1 MKTNPPKLAK
11 AILQRFCNL
20 KFLEEVEGD
29 LNEEFQRRLEKQ
41 GAFKARWHYFLD
53 VLHSIQ
59 LYPTKRTDR
68 PSRPPFSLVS
78 HNLLIIYRNSLRFKS
93 TFLINLLG
101 LSTGLTCLILIYLW
115 VNDELNFDTFHEK
128 NARVF
133 QVMEHRG
140 TEGSIA
146 TNGQTSDF
154 LAEALAQEMP
164 EIEHAAVV
172 TPPNFFPAFTLSTTN
187 VHVKGVGKFVDPS
200 FLNIFSYPLL
210 HGNSTEAL
218 SNKNDMVI
226 SESLARRL
234 FKTPEDGIGKLIE
247 WEMMDIKKQVL
258 ITGVFKDVPANSSE
272 QFDFILTFDSFRD
285 LMGMKS
291 GETNW
296 DSSAPFFTY
305 VLVKEN
311 INLDLLNKKMG
322 ELLKSKGKNSQD
334 RTLFLKPYADNY
346 LYGQYENGVVTGGR
360 IEYVR
365 LFSIIAVIIVLIAC
379 INFMN
384 LSTAKASKRI
394 KEVGIKKAIGAQ
406 RSTLIHQY
414 LGEAFVMT
422 LLSLALAVSLANLL
436 LPQFNEITRKQLT
449 LSSDPRVIVALA
461 VIATL
466 TALFAGAYPALYL
479 SGQSPAKVLKGQ
491 FKSSLGE
498 LWARKGLV
506 VFQFA
511 ASVVFI
517 VSVLVVYKQ
526 IEFIQTKNP
535 GYNKDN
541 VICFDIEGKVTGS
554 VQSFISEIKKLNTV
568 LDASSMLGTFGGEPK
583 DGGGTPGQL
592 EWNGKTIIMNS
603 ATVNYGL
610 IELLDIE
617 LKEGRTFSQNFASD
631 AEKIIYNEAA
641 IEALGLQDPV
651 GKKVDGREI
660 LGVVK
665 NFHFQSFHE
674 TVKPYAF
681 RLAPQETITMVVKIK
696 GGTEKQAVAELQK
709 FYKSY
714 NPGYAFNFKFLDHEY
729 QAQYVAEQRVAVLSK
744 YFAGL
749 AIIISCLGLFGL
761 AAFTTERRRKEISI
775 RKILGLSELGIVF
788 LLSNEFMRSIVLSIG
803 IALPISYFIS
813 TQWLETFAYRFELN
827 LWYFAGAAMVT
838 LLIAWITVGM
848 QTMKAAKVN
857 PASSLRSE

>member
-11 AILQRFCNL
+11 AILQRFCHI
-20 KFLEEVEGD
+20 KYLEEIEGD
-29 LNEEFQRRLEKQ
+29 LYEEFQRRLETQ
-41 GAFKARWHYFLD
+41 GAFKARLHYFLD
-53 VLHSIQ
+53 VFHSIRF
-59 LYPTKRTDR
+59 YPTKRTG
-68 PSRPPFSLVS
+68 PSSKPSFALIS
-78 HNLLIIYRNSLRFKS
+78 HNLLIIYRNFLRFKS

-101 LSTGLTCLILIYLW
+101 LSTGLTGLILIYLW
-115 VNDELNFDTFHEK
+115 VNDELNFDQFHEK
-128 NARVF
+128 NNSVF

-140 TEGSIA
+140 TAGSIE
-146 TNGQTSDF
+146 TNGQTADF

-164 EIEHAAVV
+164 EIERAAVV
-172 TPPNFFPAFTLSTTN
+172 TPPNFFPAFTLSTTGA
-187 VHVKGVGKFVDPS
+187 HVKGVGKFVDPS
-200 FLNIFSYPLL
+200 FLDIFTYPLL
-210 HGNSTEAL
+210 HGNTSEAL
-218 SNKNDMVI
+218 RQKNDIAI
-226 SESLARRL
+226 SESLAKRL
-234 FKTPEDGIGKLIE
+234 FKTPEDGVGKLME
-247 WEMMDIKKQVL
+247 WQLMDIKKQVL
-258 ITGVFKDVPANSSE
+258 VTGVFKDVPANSSE
-272 QFDFILTFDSFRD
+272 QFDFILTFDAFRD

-291 GETNW
+291 GDINW
-296 DSSAPFFTY
+296 DNSAPFFTY

-311 INLDLLNKKMG
+311 SNLDLLNKKIG
-322 ELLKSKGKNSQD
+322 NLLKSKGKNSQD

-365 LFSIIAVIIVLIAC
+365 LFSIIAIIIVLIAC

-414 LGEAFVMT
+414 LGEAFIMT
-422 LLSLALAVSLANLL
+422 ILSLALAILLANLL
-436 LPQFNEITRKQLT
+436 LPQFNEVTRKHLT
-449 LSSDPRVIVALA
+449 LSFDTSIIKSLA
-461 VIATL
+461 VITLL

-479 SGQSPAKVLKGQ
+479 SSQSPAKVLKGQ

-541 VICFDIEGKVTGS
+541 VICFDIEGKMVGNI
-554 VQSFISEIKKLNTV
+554 QSFISEIKKLSPV
-568 LDASSMLGTFGGEPK
+568 LDASSMLGTFGGEPTE
-583 DGGGTPGQL
+583 GGGTPGEL
-592 EWNGKTIIMNS
+592 EWNGKKITMNN
-603 ATVNYGL
+603 AAVNYGL
-610 IELLDIE
+610 IELLGIE
-617 LKEGRTFSQNFASD
+617 IKEGRTFSQNFSTD
-631 AEKIIYNEAA
+631 VEKIIYNEAA
-641 IEALGLQDPV
+641 VEALGLQDPV
-651 GKKVDGREI
+651 GKKVNGKEI
-660 LGVVK
+660 IGVVK
-665 NFHFQSFHE
+665 NFHYQSFHE

-696 GGTEKQAVAELQK
+696 GGAEKQAVAELQK

-714 NPGYAFNFKFLDHEY
+714 NPGYTFNFKFLDHEY

-761 AAFTTERRRKEISI
+761 AAFTTERRSKEISI
-775 RKILGLSELGIVF
+775 RKILGLSEWGIVF
-788 LLSNEFMRSIVLSIG
+788 LLSNEFMRSIILSIA
-803 IALPISYFIS
+803 IALPISYLIS
-813 TQWLETFAYRFELN
+813 TQWLETFAYRLELN

-838 LLIAWITVGM
+838 LLIAWTTIAM
-848 QTMKAAKVN
+848 QTMKAAKIN

>member
-41 GAFKARWHYFLD
+41 GALKARWHYFLD

-59 LYPTKRTDR
+59 LYPSKRTG
-68 PSRPPFSLVS
+68 SASSLSLIS
-78 HNLLIIYRNSLRFKS
+78 HNLLIIYRNFLRFKS
-93 TFLINLLG
+93 TFLINLLE
-101 LSTGLTCLILIYLW
+101 LSTGLTCLVLIYLW

-128 NARVF
+128 SDRIF
-133 QVMEHRG
+133 QVMEHRA
-140 TEGSIA
+140 TDGSIN
-146 TNGQTSDF
+146 TSNQTADF
-154 LAEALAQEMP
+154 LADALAREMP

-172 TPPNFFPAFTLSTTN
+172 TPPNFFPAFTLSTPN
-187 VHVKGVGKFVDPS
+187 AHVKGIGKFADPN

-210 HGNSTEAL
+210 HGNTDEAL
-218 SNKNDMVI
+218 RDKNDMII
-226 SESLARRL
+226 SESLAKRL
-234 FKTPEDGIGKLIE
+234 FKTPEDGIGKLLE
-247 WEMMDIKKQVL
+247 WELMDIKKQVL
-258 ITGVFKDVPANSSE
+258 ITGVFKDVPANASE
-272 QFDFILTFDSFRD
+272 QFDFILTFDAFRD
-285 LMGMKS
+285 LMGMKT

-311 INLDLLNKKMG
+311 SNLDLLNRKMG
-322 ELLKSKGKNSQD
+322 DLLKNKGKNSKD

-346 LYGQYENGVVTGGR
+346 LYGQYQNGVVAGGR

-406 RSTLIHQY
+406 RNTLIHQY

-422 LLSLALAVSLANLL
+422 LLSLALALLLAKLL
-436 LPQFNEITRKQLT
+436 LPQFNEITRKHLV
-449 LSSDPRVIVALA
+449 LGFDARIVIALA
-461 VIATL
+461 VSTIT
-466 TALFAGAYPALYL
+466 TALLAGAYPALYL

-517 VSVLVVYKQ
+517 VSVLVVYRQ

-535 GYNKDN
+535 GYDKDN
-541 VICFDIEGKVTGS
+541 VICFDIEGKVTGN
-554 VQSFISEIKKLNTV
+554 VQTFISEIKKLNTV
-568 LDASSMLGTFGGEPK
+568 LDASSMLGMFGGEPTE
-583 DGGGTPGQL
+583 GGGTPGQL
-592 EWNGKTIIMNS
+592 EWNGKTITMNN
-603 ATVNYGL
+603 AAVNYGL
-610 IELLDIE
+610 IELLGIE
-617 LKEGRTFSQNFASD
+617 LKEGRTFSQNFGSD
-631 AEKIIYNEAA
+631 TDKVIYNEAA
-641 IEALGLQDPV
+641 IEALGLQDPI
-651 GKKVDGREI
+651 GKKIDGKEI

-665 NFHFQSFHE
+665 NFHYQSFHE

-681 RLAPQETITMVVKIK
+681 RLAPQETITVAVKIK
-696 GGTEKQAVAELQK
+696 GGTEKQSVAELQK
-709 FYKSY
+709 FYTSF
-714 NPGYAFNFKFLDHEY
+714 NPGYAFNFKFLDHAY

-788 LLSNEFMRSIVLSIG
+788 LLSNEFMRSIVLSICL
-803 IALPISYFIS
+803 ALPISYFIT

-827 LWYFAGAAMVT
+827 LWYFAGAAIVT
-838 LLIAWITVGM
+838 LLIAWITVGL
-848 QTMKAAKVN
+848 QTLKAAKVN